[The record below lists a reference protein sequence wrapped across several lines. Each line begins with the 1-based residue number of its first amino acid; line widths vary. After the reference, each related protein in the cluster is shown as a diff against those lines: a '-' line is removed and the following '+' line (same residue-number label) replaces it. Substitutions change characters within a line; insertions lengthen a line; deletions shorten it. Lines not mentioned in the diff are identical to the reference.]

1 MKTDVPLDLQRINIE
16 KNAISQFPQTCKN
29 KTSLLPQLTQL
40 ILRRNMIAS
49 LATEICLPALKHL
62 DLGQNS
68 ISVLKKDSFSRDFSP
83 GLTELYL
90 DRMSNGIIAN
100 KTSGVQQSFAGIS
113 LCPTATLILILLI
126 MLTQTAFKAVL
137 AYQPCF
143 STITC

>member
-1 MKTDVPLDLQRINIE
+1 MDLSYNDIRVMKTDVPLDLQRINIE
-16 KNAISQFPQTCKN
+16 KNATSQFPQTCKN

-49 LATEICLPALKHL
+49 LAKEICLPALKHM

-113 LCPTATLILILLI
+113 LFV
-126 MLTQTAFKAVL
+126 Q
-137 AYQPCF
+137 QRR
-143 STITC
+143 